1 MRGDTQ
7 TGKTMQ
13 SQCDMSQ
20 DEADWI
26 TLVLSKR
33 SFDKTELK
41 IKVRHYL
48 REHVSQKS

>member
-20 DEADWI
+20 GEVDWI
-26 TLVLSKR
+26 AFTVCQNALLTKLG
-33 SFDKTELK
+33 LK
-41 IKVRHYL
+41 CR
-48 REHVSQKS
+48 